1 MTAALNAVDDDA
13 GGSVDDD
20 IEGILVFY
28 NSGTSK
34 VEMWDVQEAGTAA
47 NNFTDETTTQLAT
60 FDNVAA
66 GDIAASFANTNFD
79 VELIA

>member
-1 MTAALNAVDDDA
+1 MDDDA

-34 VEMWDVQEAGTAA
+34 VEMWMQEAGTAA

-66 GDIAASFANTNFD
+66 GTLQRLLLIQISASS
-79 VELIA
+79 